1 MDKKLIIYLIVI
13 FFSFTNISLA
23 DDAFSEVPR
32 KDSAKFEF
40 FKFWNKEN
48 SDKSILKKEKIK
60 RLETRDDVNVSVWK
74 KKFKFSDTKRQNS
87 VQSVENNDAINKT
100 PFYKKFLKVF
110 KIKNKSSQKNSS
122 ESTVAAKTDIS
133 KQDELVWDDKIS
145 KENKDNSNKQYKKTS
160 KKLEQVKEE
169 KAINIQNAI
178 SMEETK
184 SDVIVE
190 GSVATNRIISIDDC
204 IKMALANHP
213 AIKSAMSSA
222 DIYKNK
228 IAQAWSA
235 YFPTFNLNA
244 TYSKNDML
252 IANFA
257 FPNQKYALYN
267 TPQLSGEMLL
277 FDFGKTKAKADISKK
292 TYESAQDNIQM
303 SINDVI
309 YNVKEAYYNLLFAI
323 QQEKVYQDTVK
334 DYELHLKQAKSYY
347 NIGTKAK
354 IDVMTAEYNLGKAKL
369 NLIKAQ
375 NTVAMAYAQV
385 NNAMGLPEF
394 SNYSITESLES
405 KAYKIYFD
413 DLIKI
418 AYETRPELLAAKK
431 KAEASE
437 VLVKASLRAFAP
449 DIKAFGN
456 YTLGG
461 KTPAK
466 DYGYQVG
473 AGLSYSSTNL
483 FLLKKQV
490 DESKATYKRDLA
502 DYEKIKQNVYLEVKQ
517 SYIELH
523 NAQQSIPVSRL
534 SMNQAQEQYNLAS
547 GRYKVG
553 LGDAIELKDAE
564 NTFRNAQLDYYNSLL
579 NYSVSAANIERVIG
593 TPVKP
598 TDESLI

>member
-1 MDKKLIIYLIVI
+1 MNKKLIIYLIII
-13 FFSFTNISLA
+13 FFSITNISLA

-32 KDSAKFEF
+32 KNTYKFEF
-40 FKFWNKEN
+40 FKFRNKTD
-48 SDKSILKKEKIK
+48 SDKVVLKKEKTT
-60 RLETRDDVNVSVWK
+60 RLETRDDINVSVWK
-74 KKFKFSDTKRQNS
+74 KKFKFFNTKKQDS
-87 VQSVENNDAINKT
+87 VQSVKNNDGISKA
-100 PFYKKFLKVF
+100 PFYKKFLKAF
-110 KIKNKSSQKNSS
+110 KIKKKSSQKSLS
-122 ESTVAAKTDIS
+122 GSTITAKTDIN
-133 KQDELVWDDKIS
+133 KQSELVWDDEVS
-145 KENKDNSNKQYKKTS
+145 KENKDNFNKQSKKTS
-160 KKLEQVKEE
+160 KKLEKIKDE
-169 KAINIQNAI
+169 KTINVQNAI
-178 SMEETK
+178 SIEESK
-184 SDVIVE
+184 SDAVVE

-213 AIKSAMSSA
+213 AIKSAVGTA
-222 DIYKNK
+222 DIYKSK

-257 FPNQKYALYN
+257 FPNQKYTLYN
-267 TPQLSGEMLL
+267 TPQISGEMLL

-303 SINDVI
+303 SINEVI

-385 NNAMGLPEF
+385 NNSMGLPEF
-394 SNYSITESLES
+394 SNYSITENLES
-405 KAYKIYFD
+405 KAYKIFFE
-413 DLIKI
+413 DLIKT
-418 AYETRPELLAAKK
+418 AYETRPELLSAKK

-437 VLVKASLRAFAP
+437 FLVKASLRAFAP

-461 KTPAK
+461 KTPAN

-502 DYEKIKQNVYLEVKQ
+502 DYEKTKQNVYLEVKQ
-517 SYIELH
+517 AYIELH

-553 LGDAIELKDAE
+553 LGDAIEIKDAE

-579 NYSVSAANIERVIG
+579 NYSISAANIERVIG
-593 TPVKP
+593 APVKP
-598 TDESLI
+598 TDKSLI